1 MPVLHCQCDSKC
13 RLPPLEGSPFCSKHQ
28 KCSKISPLSGYE
40 PKYNPSKY
48 NKTRKIRES
57 HNCMAYA
64 FDYIEL
70 PNKDL
75 CDESKCNVP
84 FHQPGYASGYP
95 KWDKVRT
102 KRCPELVAR
111 LRGDI
116 PELIIPVTFEQKCP
130 KNFSKK
136 AVIKTPNNKD
146 YHFVREDNNGNWSH
160 KPGGTEATNL
170 DASDR
175 PIVRPD
181 LADWDY
187 TKKGSDLNY
196 AKFCAYMCAPNPDK
210 LRFKRGGKRQR
221 RARITRKNLKK

>member
-1 MPVLHCQCDSKC
+1 MPRCQCDRKC
-13 RLPPLEGSPFCSKHQ
+13 RLPPLEGSPFCKKHQ
-28 KCSKISPLSGYE
+28 NCRNFSPLSGYE
-40 PKYNPSKY
+40 PKYEPQKF

-57 HNCMAYA
+57 HNCMAYS
-64 FDYIEL
+64 FDYIDM
-70 PNKDL
+70 PDKGL
-75 CDESKCNVP
+75 CSEERCDVP

-95 KWDKVRT
+95 KWDKIRT
-102 KRCPELVAR
+102 KRCPELIAR

-116 PELIIPVTFEQKCP
+116 SELLIPVTFEQKCP

-136 AVIKTPNNKD
+136 GVMKTPNNKD
-146 YHFVREDNNGNWSH
+146 YHFVRQDNKGYWSH
-160 KPGGTEATNL
+160 KPGGTEVTNL

-196 AKFCAYMCAPNPDK
+196 SVFCSYMCAPDPKK
-210 LRFKRGGKRQR
+210 LHFKRGGKRR
-221 RARITRKNLKK
+221 TLKHNKKKIDN